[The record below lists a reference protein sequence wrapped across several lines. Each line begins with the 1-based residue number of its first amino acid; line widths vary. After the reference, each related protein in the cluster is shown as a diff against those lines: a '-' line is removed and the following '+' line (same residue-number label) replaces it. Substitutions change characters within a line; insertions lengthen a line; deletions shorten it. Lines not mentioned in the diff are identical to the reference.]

1 VIRAL
6 TVLAPLAALLVVSGC
21 GDGSADGGNA
31 ADTGETSLSIEYW
44 EDAGKPDD
52 SVTWMLT
59 CDPTGGSH
67 PDPEA
72 ACDALASVDVSV
84 FEPVPPDT
92 ACIEIFGG
100 PQRAEVSGTLNGG
113 TIEATFN
120 RRNGCE
126 IERWD
131 AVGALLPSGG

>member
-1 VIRAL
+1 VAAIPIRKL
-6 TVLAPLAALLVVSGC
+6 R
-21 GDGSADGGNA
+21 
-31 ADTGETSLSIEYW
+31 
-44 EDAGKPDD
+44 
-52 SVTWMLT
+52 VTLWLPST
-59 CDPTGGSH
+59 CLCS
-67 PDPEA
+67 
-72 ACDALASVDVSV
+72 
-84 FEPVPPDT
+84 